1 MCSHSC
7 IHADRKDIFCVNLTQ
22 VLNWGLFMQPLFF
35 PRWLDC
41 LISPF
46 RWAIETA
53 DQLPP
58 FYHHNNW
65 KLAKKTRKQT
75 TFGENVYFFHN
86 AFPCTQGRAQVQF
99 SQIDSNIAY
108 RQFSQRRV
116 RSLAWGSA
124 GRTWPRQR
132 WKAWSCSWSAWC
144 RRCTLC
150 WQSWCRSS
158 RLPPSRTWAGVIWGY
173 CCWNIE
179 ALLKYLLEDLTIW
192 SSSWGHTWRKSSP
205 ARSCNLDNAM

>member
-7 IHADRKDIFCVNLTQ
+7 IHADWKDIFCVNLPQ

-132 WKAWSCSWSAWC
+132 WRAWSCSWSAWC
-144 RRCTLC
+144 RRCTWC
-150 WQSWCRSS
+150 WQSWCRNSK
-158 RLPPSRTWAGVIWGY
+158 LPPTHTLKGVVWGLMY
-173 CCWNIE
+173 
-179 ALLKYLLEDLTIW
+179 
-192 SSSWGHTWRKSSP
+192 
-205 ARSCNLDNAM
+205 ARRRCITKTYHLILIMSAHMEKIIPSTFM